1 MFRLPPLPAWEGM
14 HPLLV
19 HMPLGIL
26 AIAPLLVILAML
38 GGRWARGLSL
48 AAMVVILAGT
58 IGLVLAVSSGE
69 ATEKFADGVPGA
81 GAILDQ
87 HEEGAELVRN
97 VFFGVSVLAMIVFFV
112 GGRLTGNRP
121 DGTRRPRGAWI
132 GANLLLKATKVDGVY
147 DKDPEKHAD
156 AVKLDNLSYDDVI
169 RRDLRVMDTAA
180 FALCRDA
187 GLPLRIFDM
196 AQPGVLLRILRGEH
210 IGTLVGGPG

>member
-26 AIAPLLVILAML
+26 AIAPLLVVLAML

-121 DGTRRPRGAWI
+121 EGTRRPRGAWI
-132 GANLLLKATKVDGVY
+132 GANLLLLAATGAGYLMLANVGHLGGQLVHGVGVRA
-147 DKDPEKHAD
+147 PIVALPPP
-156 AVKLDNLSYDDVI
+156 AVSEGLPTGGGAE
-169 RRDLRVMDTAA
+169 RRD
-180 FALCRDA
+180 RD
-187 GLPLRIFDM
+187 DD
-196 AQPGVLLRILRGEH
+196 
-210 IGTLVGGPG
+210 